1 MTSSVPRTLVIDY
14 GTLKRGGNKHDLLAD
29 QQYLGEALTP
39 AGFRLIDLGE
49 YPGMVR
55 SAADQSGVAGEVWS
69 VTPIA
74 LAQLD
79 ALEGTADGL
88 YRRELIALLPPF
100 DGQPVETY
108 FYNRDVTGR
117 PEITGGIWIER

>member
-1 MTSSVPRTLVIDY
+1 MTSSVPRTLVFVY
-14 GTLKRGGNKHDLLAD
+14 GTLKRGGNNHGFLAD
-29 QQYLGEALTP
+29 QQFLGEALTP
-39 AGFRLIDLGE
+39 PGFRLIDLGE

-55 SAADQSGVAGEVWS
+55 SSADQSGVTGEVWS

-79 ALEGTADGL
+79 ALEGTAEGL

-100 DGQPVETY
+100 DGQPVEAY
-108 FYNRDVTGR
+108 LYNRDVTGR
-117 PEITGGIWIER
+117 PEIPGGIWIER